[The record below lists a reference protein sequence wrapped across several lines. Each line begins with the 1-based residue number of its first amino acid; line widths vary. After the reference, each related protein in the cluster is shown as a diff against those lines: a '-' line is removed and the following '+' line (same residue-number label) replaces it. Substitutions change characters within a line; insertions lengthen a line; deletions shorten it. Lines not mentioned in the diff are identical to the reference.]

1 MVYAGDDMKA
11 ITVVLIVIGVVLST
25 VKLIVEVL
33 DMKVL
38 FVTTELHGIGLS
50 KVTLLFIL
58 LTVAH

>member
-1 MVYAGDDMKA
+1 MKA